1 MRKLTI
7 LCALLALVLAALPA
21 AAQEPQVAITLHRDA
36 CFGAC
41 PVYTVTIYTDGTVVY
56 NGERF
61 VDAEGEQTTT
71 IDPQVVEQLV
81 AGFEAAGY
89 FGWEDEYTSM
99 SVTDQSYVT
108 TSVTRDGETKQ
119 IIHYLGDSTAPLAL
133 PYLEAWID
141 LAAHTGQ
148 WTGAETSFAYAP
160 FGQSPVVT
168 LERQPCF
175 GTCPVYILSIFEDST
190 VIYLGINHVAVPG
203 VQVSHIE
210 PSEVEWLVQEME
222 LSGYFGWNDEYTQML
237 VTDQPYV
244 ITSITTDDESKR
256 IVRYDGDPNAP
267 IGLVRFENRIDRV
280 TNSNQ
285 WIRALVG
292 GTD

>member
-1 MRKLTI
+1 MRKFTI
-7 LCALLALVLAALPA
+7 LFALLALLLAALPA
-21 AAQEPQVAITLHRDA
+21 AAQEPQVAVTLERTA

-61 VDAEGEQTTT
+61 VDVEGEQTTT

-108 TSVTRDGETKQ
+108 TSVTRGGETKQ
-119 IIHYLGDSTAPLAL
+119 IVHYLGDNAAPLAL

-160 FGQSPVVT
+160 IGQSPVIT

-175 GTCPVYILSIFEDST
+175 GTCPVYLINVFRDGT
-190 VIYLGINHVAVPG
+190 VIYLGINHVAVTG
-203 VQVSHIE
+203 VHISQIE

-237 VTDQPYV
+237 VTDQPYA

-267 IGLVRFENRIDRV
+267 IGLVRFEDRIDRV
-280 TNSNQ
+280 TNSAQ
-285 WIRALVG
+285 WVQGEAG
-292 GTD
+292 